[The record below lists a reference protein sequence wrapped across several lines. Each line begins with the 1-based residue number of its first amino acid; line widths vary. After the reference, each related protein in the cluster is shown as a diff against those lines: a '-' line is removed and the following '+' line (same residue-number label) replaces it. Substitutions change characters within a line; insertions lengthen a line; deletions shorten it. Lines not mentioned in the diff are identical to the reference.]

1 MAEMIAEVYR
11 AFRSAGVSE
20 EEAERAASALVQLR
34 DEPWKRN
41 IEKEI
46 AGIRTEISDLRGGQ
60 KLLQWMVGTNI
71 ALTVALLL
79 KLIVVP

>member
-1 MAEMIAEVYR
+1 MIAEVYR

-20 EEAERAASALVQLR
+20 EEAGRAASALVQLR

-46 AGIRTEISDLRGGQ
+46 PGIRTEISDLRGGQ